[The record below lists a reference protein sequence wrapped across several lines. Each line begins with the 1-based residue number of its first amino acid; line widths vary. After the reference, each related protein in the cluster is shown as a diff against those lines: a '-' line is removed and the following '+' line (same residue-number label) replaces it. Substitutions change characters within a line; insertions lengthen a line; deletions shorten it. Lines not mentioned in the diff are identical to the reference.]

1 MRIVE
6 QSVEIIP
13 VHGESINGSEVL
25 KHLERV
31 GRTCYKSE
39 DKITDQSAEKFI
51 RGIVKSGHGSIIEHY
66 ALTVKFTTSRDV
78 THQIVRHRAGTSFA
92 QESQRYVNY
101 ASERF
106 GSEIVFVRPV
116 YLLKGT
122 HAYSTWEQSCGIA
135 ESAYF
140 TLITEGCTAEEARS
154 VLPNCAKTE
163 LMMTA
168 NLREWRHFFEVR
180 CDHHAQLPIRLL
192 ALDLLRQMT
201 NLIPVV
207 FDDLYLKFVG
217 EDVNR

>member
-1 MRIVE
+1 MKIVE
-6 QSVEIIP
+6 QSVEL
-13 VHGESINGSEVL
+13 VLYEGINGYDIIE
-25 KHLERV
+25 HLEKV

-39 DKITDQSAEKFI
+39 EKIKEGSAEKFI
-51 RGIVKSGHGSIIEHY
+51 RGIVKSGHGSVIEH
-66 ALTVKFTTSRDV
+66 ASLTVKFITSRDV
-78 THQIVRHRAGTSFA
+78 THQVVRHRVASMA
-92 QESQRYVNY
+92 QESQRYCNY
-101 ASERF
+101 SLGKF
-106 GSEIVFVRPV
+106 GEEVVFVRPV

-140 TLITEGCTAEEARS
+140 MLINEGCTAEEARS

-192 ALDLLRQMT
+192 AIDLLKQMT

-207 FDDLYLKFVG
+207 FDDLYMKFVG
-217 EDVNR
+217 EDIVR